1 MTKEK
6 TPSDCIK
13 ALYQRISFPQKTAF
27 AAAVLVGFAAHL
39 YQFTNKLY
47 NYDELVNTPGGYGIG
62 AELGRWFLQLM
73 AKVVSAVF
81 RGNYSLPLLT
91 GILSLLL
98 LAAAAMLLVEI
109 FHVKDGLSAA
119 LIGGLSVAFP
129 SVTCM
134 YFFMFTAIFYAI
146 GNFMSILAA
155 YLAIKY
161 PKSIPAH
168 AAAVVLLACSLGTYQ
183 AYFPNTVC
191 IFLISVILLCAFSEE
206 TQSWKYI
213 FFTALRYLAVL
224 VAGLGVYFAANKFF
238 QRIWNV
244 SSVSY
249 QGMDTMGH
257 ITAEQLTA
265 SVKLCYRN
273 FAQLFTENLMG
284 LSPVAVF
291 RKALLLGVLAT
302 LLCMAA
308 LLAARRREIVKNIFL
323 AVGIGL
329 LPVAM
334 FLVNIMAPDS
344 YVYALMVYPAVF
356 LLIFPVV
363 WADAFYLKKEMH
375 VLLRTGMQWIAA
387 LMSVAVIGVY
397 IWFANGCYMGLEY
410 TKYHDLSYYQAI
422 VTQIKS
428 LSGYSSKMPVI
439 FVGMEQPDDDTDEA
453 GSLIGKV
460 FQMDGKSESN
470 IGGNMKFFIMSQY
483 LGFTPEFGNYE
494 EIRAWMER
502 EEVREMPGYPE
513 DGAIRIIDGT
523 VIVKMS
529 DYEL

>member
-1 MTKEK
+1 MTKAK
-6 TPSDCIK
+6 TPSDCIRE
-13 ALYQRISFPQKTAF
+13 LYQRISFQQKAAF
-27 AAAVLVGFAAHL
+27 AAAVLVGLAAHL

-91 GILSLLL
+91 GLLSLLL
-98 LAAAAMLLVEI
+98 FAVAAMLLVDM
-109 FHVKDGLSAA
+109 FDVKDGLAAA
-119 LIGGLSVAFP
+119 LIGGISVAFP

-146 GNFMSILAA
+146 GHFMSILAA
-155 YLAIKY
+155 YLVIRY
-161 PKSIPAH
+161 PKNIPAH
-168 AAAVVLLACSLGTYQ
+168 LAAVLLLACSLGTYQ
-183 AYFPNTVC
+183 AYFPSTVC
-191 IFLISVILLCAFSEE
+191 IFLISVILRCAFSKE
-206 TQSWKYI
+206 TESWKYI

-224 VAGLGVYFAANKFF
+224 FAGLAVYFVANKLF
-238 QRIWNV
+238 QRLWNV

-257 ITAEQLTA
+257 ITAAQLIA
-265 SVKLCYRN
+265 SVKLCYQN
-273 FAQLFTENLMG
+273 FAQLFSENLMG
-284 LSPVAVF
+284 LSPIAAF
-291 RKALLLGVLAT
+291 RKAVLVAVLAT
-302 LLCMAA
+302 LIGIAA
-308 LLAARRREIVKNIFL
+308 NAVVRRREIVKNIFL
-323 AVGIGL
+323 AIGIVL

-334 FLVNIMAPDS
+334 FLVIIMAPDS

-363 WADAFYLKKEMH
+363 WADAFFAKTNLH
-375 VLLRTGMQWIAA
+375 ILLRAGMQWVAA

-428 LSGYSSKMPVI
+428 LPGYSSKMPVI
-439 FVGMEQPDDDTDEA
+439 FVGMDQPDDDTDEA
-453 GSLIGKV
+453 GSLVGKV
-460 FQMDGKSESN
+460 FQMDGKSETN

-483 LGFTPEFGNYE
+483 LGFTPEFGTYE
-494 EIRAWMER
+494 EVRAWMER

-513 DGAIRIIDGT
+513 DGAIRVIDGT
-523 VIVKMS
+523 VVVKMS